1 MQTGIINNA
10 SNDLDYQY
18 LDTDD
23 GNVQSMEAYKRD
35 KLNKWRQPVD
45 TYKIPILSLMA
56 IMQNKKLKT
65 KFITPIRFD
74 FTDLTQWLEV
84 CIFREEDF
92 KVI

>member
-10 SNDLDYQY
+10 SNDLDHQY

-35 KLNKWRQPVD
+35 KLNKWKQPVD
-45 TYKIPILSLMA
+45 TYKIPILSLM
-56 IMQNKKLKT
+56 QNRKLKT

-74 FTDLTQWLEV
+74 FTDLT
-84 CIFREEDF
+84 
-92 KVI
+92 